1 MDQEHIVRAK
11 TVKPLGK
18 NTTKLH
24 DTVFDNDF

>member
-11 TVKPLGK
+11 TIKPLWK